1 MCKIIHY
8 IFIRLELYCVE
19 FHVLPFP
26 CKIVFHEKEGPFFMQ
41 KKFEKTTLLR
51 RQKKKK
57 SAKPQSAVVGGHP
70 EVQGGS
76 VSRPV

>member
-41 KKFEKTTLLR
+41 KKF
-51 RQKKKK
+51 
-57 SAKPQSAVVGGHP
+57 
-70 EVQGGS
+70 
-76 VSRPV
+76 